1 MCAVLGGIFD
11 YLRESGCRPFPAGC
25 QRAKPCEQAAS
36 GSGLW
41 STSGFSHMYR
51 HLHRSPIWPQVI
63 TEGWSH
69 QGDGERGHKGHGGLV

>member
-1 MCAVLGGIFD
+1 MQLLGA
-11 YLRESGCRPFPAGC
+11 YLTISGSGCRPFPAGC
-25 QRAKPCEQAAS
+25 RRAKPCEQATS